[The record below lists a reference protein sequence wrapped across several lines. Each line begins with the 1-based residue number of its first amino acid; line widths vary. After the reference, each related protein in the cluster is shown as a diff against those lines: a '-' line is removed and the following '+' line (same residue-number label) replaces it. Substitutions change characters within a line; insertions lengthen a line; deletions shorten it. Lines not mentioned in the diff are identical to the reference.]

1 MQDLT
6 FIDSKNTK
14 IRIVL
19 VGAIVLVLAFG
30 FVGVRW
36 QIANLLAGITRP
48 ADPNATQISDLA
60 VNWSPSD
67 PAASWL
73 KGSTSDEV
81 SYFEQTVRVAPGDY
95 RWRIEL
101 GRALEQDGQTERA
114 EVEFKKAAELAP
126 LYAFPRWHLG
136 NFYLRQDR
144 GDEAMAELKRAADNN
159 QAYREQVFS
168 LAWDYF
174 DKDAS
179 QVEKLVG
186 DRAQARSQIALFFAA
201 RGRAEDALRNWNML
215 NESDKAANSQ
225 FLKTMA
231 QGVFE
236 QRHFPQALA
245 FEKQLGIDQDAQPE
259 AVTNAS
265 FEKVVDDSTGSR
277 FAWQI
282 VRNVAKFETATDAN
296 VKHEEN
302 RSLRVTFKSFNKP
315 VLGNI
320 YQTIVVVPGNKYR
333 LSFWVR
339 TENLKSAGGPILD
352 IVNANDDKLIAKSA
366 VFPTGSN
373 DWQEMTVEFEAP
385 ANCNGISI
393 RTARSYCGEDCPI
406 IGTFWY
412 DDFQLIKV

>member
-6 FIDSKNTK
+6 FIDSKNPK
-14 IRIVL
+14 IRIIL

-30 FVGVRW
+30 FLGVKW

-48 ADPNATQISDLA
+48 ADPNATQISDVAL
-60 VNWSPSD
+60 NWSSSD
-67 PAASWL
+67 PAANWL
-73 KGSTSDEV
+73 KASTSDEV
-81 SYFEQTVRVAPGDY
+81 SYFEQTVRLAPGDY

-126 LYAFPRWHLG
+126 SFAFPRWHLG

-144 GDEAMAELKRAADNN
+144 GEEAMAELKRAADNN

-186 DRAQARSQIALFFAA
+186 ERAQARSQIALFFAA
-201 RGRAEDALRNWNML
+201 RGRADDALRNWNML

-225 FLKTMA
+225 FLKIMA

-259 AVTNAS
+259 AVTNSS

-296 VKHEEN
+296 VKHEGN

-320 YQTIVVVPGNKYR
+320 YQAIVVVPGNKYR

-339 TENLKSAGGPILD
+339 TENLKSAGGPVLD

-385 ANCNGISI
+385 ANCSGISI
-393 RTARSYCGEDCPI
+393 RTARAYCGEDCPI

-412 DDFQLIKV
+412 DDFQLNKR